1 MKKLF
6 VFFSVLALTL
16 GILTPQF
23 AQDAPNSTPKPDQA
37 RHALAIGLLR
47 AINTIEVGEVQ
58 QYGSYASWKTLVTHQ
73 QEYLRKWFA
82 RFNPQEAGRNLLD
95 LSEVLPGW
103 TLRLNAHID
112 GQGYDVLLEDV
123 TDKEHYAVLSNES
136 GIIRESNPLGSI
148 DRRAGATQTCK

>member
-73 QEYLRKWFA
+73 QEYLRNWFA
-82 RFNPQEAGRNLLD
+82 RFNPQESGMRFPD
-95 LSEVLPGW
+95 SPEVLPGW
-103 TLRLNAHID
+103 NLRLNVHAN
-112 GQGYDVLLEDV
+112 GQGYDVLLEDL
-123 TDKEHYAVLSNES
+123 TDKDHGYAALSDER
-136 GIIRESNPLGSI
+136 GIIRECNWL
-148 DRRAGATQTCK
+148 Q